1 MWMRPECDSAVGIAV
16 CLSVQALQAAFA
28 EAASMQL
35 RVGAVLVV
43 SPSYY
48 GTCSN
53 IAGPCLSWPST
64 MLKHFRLHSLA
75 AL

>member
-1 MWMRPECDSAVGIAV
+1 MWMRPECNSAVGIAV
-16 CLSVQALQAAFA
+16 SLSAQALQAALA
-28 EAASMQL
+28 KAASMQL

-53 IAGPCLSWPST
+53 IAGLPLWYP
-64 MLKHFRLHSLA
+64 
-75 AL
+75 

>member
-1 MWMRPECDSAVGIAV
+1 MTGATPVWMRPECDSAVGIAV
-16 CLSVQALQAAFA
+16 SLSVQALQAAFA

-35 RVGAVLVV
+35 RVGAVLIV

-53 IAGPCLSWPST
+53 IAG
-64 MLKHFRLHSLA
+64 LHL
-75 AL
+75 L